1 LAELANRTSRTA
13 PVLAILRAVGLAS
26 YRELR
31 TFDSI
36 TGQNFFYLVLL
47 IALQPESAEFFGL
60 LIGAL
65 LFFPLS
71 SDPLEKV
78 PADRRKLWPV
88 ERRDWLAVR
97 VASLFLSPVVW
108 IAAFVLLRVGWRL
121 AVQLAVVGLC
131 AHGASYALKKWAPRF
146 NPMRIIPAP
155 PGFTGQIM
163 RLHWREMLTTLDPYV
178 GLLLTVAATLYRLAG
193 GKLDEAALPILS
205 MMIVVTVS
213 TSAQVLIG
221 LDGAGAQRYRL
232 MPVAGWKI
240 LLAKDLAFLSLLL
253 VLIAPLEIPASLT
266 AGLAALAIGHS
277 RTNQQA
283 VAQQRWRFTS
293 GVMWPTGAFQMF
305 AIFAIGN
312 GVLKYGP
319 LFVALTVAA
328 WLLSVWWYG
337 RKLSV

>member
-108 IAAFVLLRVGWRL
+108 IAAFVLLRVGWRRG
-121 AVQLAVVGLC
+121 GL
-131 AHGASYALKKWAPRF
+131 
-146 NPMRIIPAP
+146 I
-155 PGFTGQIM
+155 
-163 RLHWREMLTTLDPYV
+163 DPDH
-178 GLLLTVAATLYRLAG
+178 T
-193 GKLDEAALPILS
+193 P
-205 MMIVVTVS
+205 
-213 TSAQVLIG
+213 SA
-221 LDGAGAQRYRL
+221 
-232 MPVAGWKI
+232 M
-240 LLAKDLAFLSLLL
+240 
-253 VLIAPLEIPASLT
+253 T
-266 AGLAALAIGHS
+266 
-277 RTNQQA
+277 
-283 VAQQRWRFTS
+283 
-293 GVMWPTGAFQMF
+293 
-305 AIFAIGN
+305 
-312 GVLKYGP
+312 
-319 LFVALTVAA
+319 
-328 WLLSVWWYG
+328 
-337 RKLSV
+337 

>member
-1 LAELANRTSRTA
+1 M
-13 PVLAILRAVGLAS
+13 
-26 YRELR
+26 
-31 TFDSI
+31 
-36 TGQNFFYLVLL
+36 TG
-47 IALQPESAEFFGL
+47 A
-60 LIGAL
+60 
-65 LFFPLS
+65 
-71 SDPLEKV
+71 K
-78 PADRRKLWPV
+78 
-88 ERRDWLAVR
+88 
-97 VASLFLSPVVW
+97 
-108 IAAFVLLRVGWRL
+108 
-121 AVQLAVVGLC
+121 
-131 AHGASYALKKWAPRF
+131 
-146 NPMRIIPAP
+146 
-155 PGFTGQIM
+155 
-163 RLHWREMLTTLDPYV
+163 
-178 GLLLTVAATLYRLAG
+178 
-193 GKLDEAALPILS
+193 ALPILS